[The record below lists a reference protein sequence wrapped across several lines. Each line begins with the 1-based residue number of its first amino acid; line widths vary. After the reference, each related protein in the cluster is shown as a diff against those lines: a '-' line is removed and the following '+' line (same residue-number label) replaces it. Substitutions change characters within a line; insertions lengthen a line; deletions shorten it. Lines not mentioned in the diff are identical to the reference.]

1 MSGARIKG
9 VMGFGD
15 ARIIHRKFILNRAA
29 RSELFHNCVL
39 TPSRVRRLSH
49 VRWSFRTGPATE
61 EKVNGEE
68 RIGVAMRN
76 VCKYVLSFVAGCAA
90 LAGSAG
96 AQFKNGSQP
105 TELNIPR
112 VSQRGSVTQ
121 RIGLTDITITYHRPA
136 VGAREIWGK
145 TVPYGKVWRAGAN
158 ENTTITFSDDVSV
171 EGKPLTA
178 GTYGLHM
185 IPDKDQWT
193 IIFSKN
199 STSWGS
205 FSYDEKEDALRVT
218 VKPAVSQA
226 FDTLTYTFDDVKPDS
241 ALATLRWEKIA
252 VPFRVSVDV
261 KAVTLK
267 SIRNQLRSVGGFN
280 WTGYDEA
287 ANWCLDNNYNL
298 EEALKWEDTS
308 IQNEDRFENLET
320 KSRILDA
327 MGKKDEAAKVLA
339 AALAKANATQLY
351 VYARGL
357 QRAGDAKRAFEI
369 YPQVAKRDPNHWLS
383 HLAQARLASHTG
395 DYAAASKEM
404 KLAIAGAPDANK
416 PFLEPMLAKL
426 ETKSDINN

>member
-1 MSGARIKG
+1 
-9 VMGFGD
+9 
-15 ARIIHRKFILNRAA
+15 
-29 RSELFHNCVL
+29 
-39 TPSRVRRLSH
+39 
-49 VRWSFRTGPATE
+49 
-61 EKVNGEE
+61 
-68 RIGVAMRN
+68 MRN
-76 VCKYVLSFVAGCAA
+76 TFRFLLTISLG
-90 LAGSAG
+90 LAFCITIAQ
-96 AQFKNGSQP
+96 AQFKNGSQA
-105 TELNIPR
+105 TELNLPR
-112 VSQRGSVTQ
+112 ISQHGDTTQTIGISSISISYSRPLAGS
-121 RIGLTDITITYHRPA
+121 
-136 VGAREIWGK
+136 REVWGK

-158 ENTTITFSDDVSV
+158 ENTTITFSDDVSI
-171 EGKPLTA
+171 EGKPLAA

-218 VKPAVSQA
+218 VKPATDQA

-241 ALATLRWEKIA
+241 ALATMRWEKVA

-280 WTGYDEA
+280 WAGYDEA

-327 MGKKDEAAKVLA
+327 MGKKDEAAKTLSA
-339 AALAKANATQLY
+339 AFAKASATQLY

-357 QRAGDAKRAFEI
+357 QRAGDAKRAFEL
-369 YPQVAKRDPNHWLS
+369 YPQVAKKDPNHWLS
-383 HLAQARLASHTG
+383 HLAQARLASHSG
-395 DYAAASKEM
+395 DYAVASKEM

-426 ETKSDINN
+426 ETKADINN

>member
-1 MSGARIKG
+1 
-9 VMGFGD
+9 
-15 ARIIHRKFILNRAA
+15 
-29 RSELFHNCVL
+29 
-39 TPSRVRRLSH
+39 
-49 VRWSFRTGPATE
+49 
-61 EKVNGEE
+61 
-68 RIGVAMRN
+68 MRN
-76 VCKYVLSFVAGCAA
+76 TFRFLLTISLGLAVCIT
-90 LAGSAG
+90 SAQ
-96 AQFKNGSQP
+96 AQFKNGSQA
-105 TELNIPR
+105 TELNLPR
-112 VSQRGSVTQ
+112 ISQHGVTTQ
-121 RIGLTDITITYHRPA
+121 TIGISTVTIDYSRPLA
-136 VGAREIWGK
+136 GTREVWGK
-145 TVPYGKVWRAGAN
+145 TVPYGKVWRSGAN
-158 ENTTITFSDDVSV
+158 ENTTITFSDDVSI
-171 EGKPLTA
+171 EGKPLAA

-218 VKPAVSQA
+218 VKPAADQN

-241 ALATLRWEKIA
+241 AVATLRWEKLA

-267 SIRNQLRSVGGFN
+267 SIRNQLRSVGGFT
-280 WTGYDEA
+280 WAGYDEA

-327 MGKKDEAAKVLA
+327 MGKKDESAKTLSAAF
-339 AALAKANATQLY
+339 AKANATQLY

-357 QRAGDAKRAFEI
+357 QRAGDTKRAFEI

-395 DYAAASKEM
+395 DYATASKEM

-426 ETKSDINN
+426 ETKADINN

>member
-1 MSGARIKG
+1 M
-9 VMGFGD
+9 
-15 ARIIHRKFILNRAA
+15 
-29 RSELFHNCVL
+29 RSIFRFLL
-39 TPSRVRRLSH
+39 TISL
-49 VRWSFRTGPATE
+49 GLA
-61 EKVNGEE
+61 
-68 RIGVAMRN
+68 
-76 VCKYVLSFVAGCAA
+76 VCIT
-90 LAGSAG
+90 SAQ
-96 AQFKNGSQP
+96 AQFKNGSQA
-105 TELNIPR
+105 TELNLPR
-112 VSQRGSVTQ
+112 ISQHGVTTQ
-121 RIGLTDITITYHRPA
+121 TIGISTVTIEYSRPLA
-136 VGAREIWGK
+136 GTREVWGK

-158 ENTTITFSDDVSV
+158 ENSTITFSDDVSI
-171 EGKPLTA
+171 EGKPLAA

-218 VKPAVSQA
+218 VKPGTDQA

-241 ALATLRWEKIA
+241 AVATLRWEKIA

-267 SIRNQLRSVGGFN
+267 SIRNQLRSVGGFT
-280 WTGYDEA
+280 WAGYDEA

-298 EEALKWEDTS
+298 EEALKWEETS

-327 MGKKDEAAKVLA
+327 MGKKDEAAKTLSA
-339 AALAKANATQLY
+339 AFAKASATQLY

-357 QRAGDAKRAFEI
+357 QRAGDAKRAFEL
-369 YPQVAKRDPNHWLS
+369 YPQVAKKDPNHWLS
-383 HLAQARLASHTG
+383 HLAQARLASHSG
-395 DYAAASKEM
+395 DYASASKEM